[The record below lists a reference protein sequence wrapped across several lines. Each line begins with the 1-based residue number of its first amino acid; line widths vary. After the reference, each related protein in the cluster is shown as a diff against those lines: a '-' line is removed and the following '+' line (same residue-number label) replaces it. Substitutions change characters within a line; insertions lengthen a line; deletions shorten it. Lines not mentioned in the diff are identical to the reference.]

1 MYSAYV
7 LQAFFFPT
15 FSGLYGSMIILSK
28 FENTEFS
35 LPYENISA

>member
-1 MYSAYV
+1 M
-7 LQAFFFPT
+7 LFRLFFFPT